1 MVFKGFLSE
10 RKNGAIPRPVF
21 VVMMIEK
28 MIKQYA
34 WLLLAVSGVLM
45 GLTVCYPALGFL
57 EWVVMVPSLLVFFT
71 VARDKNVRLRRLYR
85 VGFFYY
91 FCFYMTTFH
100 WFLSL
105 YPLDFLGVTKAEGV
119 LLVAICWG
127 GLSLLQTIFAALV
140 LPLFGFLCRL
150 PIIERLLPLVPLLF
164 AAQYVVAEWSQ
175 TLTWL
180 GVPWARLALGQIDY
194 GIVSGSAALFGS
206 YFITFAVVLCNG
218 YLAFALLHLKQQQR
232 MRLCVSLGGGALA
245 VAILLGTA
253 GYLTADPDKG
263 EPIVVAAVQGNVG
276 SDLKWTGDSRSKTY
290 EIYAVYTAKAAEQGA
305 SFVVFPETFVPDT
318 LSERTTLGTYVVA
331 LAKQYNITVLCGA
344 FHTDQEGNE
353 YNALFA
359 VYPDGRIDENVYAKR
374 HLVPF
379 GEYVPWRPVIEFL
392 LPLLADIGMRSDD
405 LAAGQDSALFDTAY
419 GKIGGL
425 LCFDSI
431 YENLT
436 RDSVGDGAEILVL
449 STNDSWFSDSRGVY
463 MHHAQ
468 ARLRAIES
476 GRWVVRSADTGISS
490 VIAPNGTPHEL
501 QPPLVDGVAI
511 YTATLREGNTL
522 YGSIGN
528 LFVALLAILVL
539 AVPFGEIAHR
549 YRRHKQ

>member
-1 MVFKGFLSE
+1 ML
-10 RKNGAIPRPVF
+10 
-21 VVMMIEK
+21 
-28 MIKQYA
+28 KQYA
-34 WLLLAVSGVLM
+34 WLLLAVGGVLM

-57 EWVVMVPSLLVFFT
+57 EWVVMVPALLVFFT
-71 VARDKNVRLRRLYR
+71 LARDKTVRLRALYR
-85 VGFFYY
+85 IGFFYY

-119 LLVAICWG
+119 LLVAICWL
-127 GLSLLQTIFAALV
+127 GLALLQTIFAALV

-150 PIIERLLPLVPLLF
+150 PIMERLLPLVPLLF

-180 GVPWARLALGQIDY
+180 GVPWARLALGQINY
-194 GIVSGSAALFGS
+194 GILTGSAALFGS
-206 YFITFAVVLCNG
+206 YFITFAVVLCNA
-218 YLAFALLHLKQQQR
+218 YLAMALLTYPKRERAYRALA
-232 MRLCVSLGGGALA
+232 VSLGALT
-245 VAILLGTA
+245 VALLLGTVGHCSA
-253 GYLTADPDKG
+253 APEKG

-276 SDLKWTGDSRSKTY
+276 SELKWTGNSRAKTY
-290 EIYAVYTAKAAEQGA
+290 EIYTKYTAAAVAQGA
-305 SFVVFPETFVPDT
+305 NIVLFPETFVPDD
-318 LSERTTLGTYVVA
+318 LNERTELGKYVKT
-331 LAKQYNITVLCGA
+331 LAKTYQVTVMCGA
-344 FHTDQEGNE
+344 FHTDAEGNE

-359 VYPDGRIDENVYAKR
+359 VYPDGTVDETVYAKR

-379 GEYVPWRPVIEFL
+379 GEYVPMRAVVETL
-392 LPLLADIGMRSDD
+392 LPLLADIGMLSDD
-405 LAAGQDSALFDTAY
+405 LTAGQDSALFDTAY
-419 GKIGGL
+419 GKVGGL

-431 YENLT
+431 YETLT
-436 RDSVGDGAEILVL
+436 RDSVADGAALLVL
-449 STNDSWFSDSRGVY
+449 ATNDSWFSDSRGVY

-490 VIAPNGTPHEL
+490 VIAPDGTPHEL
-501 QPPLVDGVAI
+501 QPPLKEGMAL
-511 YTATLREGNTL
+511 YTATMREGRTL
-522 YGSIGN
+522 YGYIGN

-549 YRRHKQ
+549 TRRNKQ